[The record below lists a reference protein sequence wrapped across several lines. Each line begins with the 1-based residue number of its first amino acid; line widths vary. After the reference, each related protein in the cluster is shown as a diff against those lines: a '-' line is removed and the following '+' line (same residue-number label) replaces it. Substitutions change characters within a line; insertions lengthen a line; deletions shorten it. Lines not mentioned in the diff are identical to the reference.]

1 MGTRQWRLRTRALDS
16 GTGVETP
23 FAAMRGTTRVTTQT
37 DDWMAPGDDELGF
50 GGLAKLKPV
59 WKWALVIGVFSFVA
73 FAVSTS
79 FHQDVVR
86 RPVSSLRS
94 NDAVIALRL
103 GPLYRPPLQ
112 ESTNTDSW
120 IVLLN
125 AQGQG
130 TVASVDSVAG
140 GDVLWSDRG
149 VFYGSRSRNYVTTDS
164 GTTVSKSDNGTRE
177 EIQRYELPDGQLVTL
192 VPKHWEYND
201 GDVQSDP
208 SITTV
213 ETAGITGDFG
223 QCGSRILAISD
234 TKESPSI
241 ADAAFEAYAAQENN
255 EDAVPEA
262 LTAVVQL
269 NASDG
274 DTPRILAVTPAID
287 NLVSGHNMFAC
298 EGDVI
303 TLQSVEEVKPGT
315 PDNMTAHERY
325 RWVLHQWDLSTG
337 GRAKIPVTDPNGEP
351 VEFTYKWF
359 LFGYQGVQVGNE
371 YRFVSSGGDA
381 FAVDL
386 TSGKARRLFY
396 TDPRMPASGS
406 YWMTYRVDKDGIYAL
421 GESHED
427 HVITLF
433 YRPWDGKEWRE
444 IFTTENLAG
453 YLKEG
458 WFSSELKV
466 QSFAVR
472 PGWNGGAQ

>member
-1 MGTRQWRLRTRALDS
+1 M
-16 GTGVETP
+16 
-23 FAAMRGTTRVTTQT
+23 TTQT

-59 WKWALVIGVFSFVA
+59 WKWTLVIAVFSFVA
-73 FAVSTS
+73 LAVSTC

-103 GPLYRPPLQ
+103 GLHYSPSLKTA
-112 ESTNTDSW
+112 TNTDSW
-120 IVLLN
+120 IVLLD
-125 AQGQG
+125 AQGKG
-130 TVASVDSVAG
+130 TVASVDLVAG
-140 GDVLWSDRG
+140 ADVLWSDRG
-149 VFYGSRSRNYVTTDS
+149 IFYGSGSRNYVTTDS
-164 GTTVSKSDNGTRE
+164 GTQVSKSDNGTRE
-177 EIQRYELPDGQLVTL
+177 EIQRYELPGGQLVTL

-208 SITTV
+208 NITTV
-213 ETAGITGDFG
+213 ETAGITGDFA
-223 QCGSRILAISD
+223 QCGSRILAITD

-241 ADAAFEAYAAQENN
+241 ADAAFEAYAAQANN

-269 NASDG
+269 NVPDG
-274 DTPRILAVTPAID
+274 DAPRILAVTPVID
-287 NLVSGHNMFAC
+287 NVVSGDNMFAC

-325 RWVLHQWDLSTG
+325 RWVLRRWDLSTG
-337 GRAKIPVTDPNGEP
+337 QRTNIPVTDPNGEP
-351 VEFTYKWF
+351 VEFTSKWF
-359 LFGYQGVQVGNE
+359 LSGYRGVQVGNE
-371 YRFVSSGGDA
+371 YRLVERYDRA
-381 FAVDL
+381 RAVDL
-386 TSGKARRLFY
+386 TSGQLRRLFD
-396 TDPRMPASGS
+396 TDPRMPVYDS
-406 YWMTYRVDKDGIYAL
+406 YWMTYQVDKDGVYAL
-421 GESHED
+421 GESHKD

-433 YRPWDGKEWRE
+433 FIPWDGKEWRE
-444 IFTTENLAG
+444 IFTTDKLAG

-458 WFSSELKV
+458 WFSRELKV